1 MRNSQSPAPKSEK
14 RDTGP
19 RRRTFLYFQDRR
31 NNGRQTAN
39 SVLTSHFVKQFSFTL
54 DQGRKSHCVPIFKE
68 GRRKA
73 NPELGLIENEED
85 MVSTNLLHF
94 DSTFFITKLRRNFLI
109 NRYLVRMRCYSYCKG
124 TQI

>member
-1 MRNSQSPAPKSEK
+1 M
-14 RDTGP
+14 
-19 RRRTFLYFQDRR
+19 
-31 NNGRQTAN
+31 
-39 SVLTSHFVKQFSFTL
+39 
-54 DQGRKSHCVPIFKE
+54 PIFKE

-109 NRYLVRMRCYSYCKG
+109 NRYLARMRLLLILQRYSNLSKSQQTVRKNDVDHGCYLYCKG

>member
-1 MRNSQSPAPKSEK
+1 M
-14 RDTGP
+14 
-19 RRRTFLYFQDRR
+19 
-31 NNGRQTAN
+31 
-39 SVLTSHFVKQFSFTL
+39 KQFSFTL

-109 NRYLVRMRCYSYCKG
+109 NRYLARMRLLLILQRYSNLSKSQRATNCCIQLRVVTYTAKVLKFKQIT
-124 TQI
+124 TQRGARGRGR